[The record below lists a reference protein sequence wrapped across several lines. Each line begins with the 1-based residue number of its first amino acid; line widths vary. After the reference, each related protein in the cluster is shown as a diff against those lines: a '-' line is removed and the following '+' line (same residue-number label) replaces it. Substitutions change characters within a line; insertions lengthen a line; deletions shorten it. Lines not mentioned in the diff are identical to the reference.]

1 MYTGLKAERDQ
12 RKPRVMTLADSQA
25 LLDKE
30 TRERN
35 NAQAAGKGQS
45 EQWGIRALDLT
56 NQFRQQNNLPALSW
70 NQALHDI
77 AMGHC
82 VNMAEGRCPVGHDGF

>member
-1 MYTGLKAERDQ
+1 
-12 RKPRVMTLADSQA
+12 MTLADSQA

-45 EQWGIRALDLT
+45 E
-56 NQFRQQNNLPALSW
+56 
-70 NQALHDI
+70 
-77 AMGHC
+77 
-82 VNMAEGRCPVGHDGF
+82 

>member
-1 MYTGLKAERDQ
+1 MHFYIGSKEQADRY
-12 RKPRVMTLADSQA
+12 RKRPRQMTLADSQA

-56 NQFRQQNNLPALSW
+56 N
-70 NQALHDI
+70 
-77 AMGHC
+77 
-82 VNMAEGRCPVGHDGF
+82 